1 MSLDLDLER
10 YMASRYVNGG
20 RVLPAVDCW
29 GMTRL
34 AFNEI
39 HGVELPL
46 LDGLNAESLM
56 GKSRN
61 YAQLA
66 KIMRECP
73 QQHGAIAAVVTGK
86 ACEHVGI
93 CIAIGGDLY
102 VMETTEETGPRIV
115 PLPVFIEECGNVRY
129 YTSA

>member
-1 MSLDLDLER
+1 MSLDLER

-20 RVLPAVDCW
+20 RELPSVDCW
-29 GMTRL
+29 GMTRT
-34 AFNEI
+34 AFTEI
-39 HGVELPL
+39 HGIDLPML
-46 LDGLNAESLM
+46 GGLDAGSLM

-61 YAQLA
+61 YARLSR
-66 KIMRECP
+66 IMAECDP
-73 QQHGAIAAVVTGK
+73 VHGAIAAVVTGK

-102 VMETTEETGPRIV
+102 VMETTEETGPRIA
-115 PLPVFIEECGNVRY
+115 PLPVFIEERGNVRY